1 MIQPRVAEGLVQSD
15 PLSRR
20 ARARGGSWIISVA
33 PAPLMLLPEQD
44 VSAEAAESFPS
55 LIGPNGLGC
64 SGSVFTGLF
73 VGCCVVS
80 GCDDR
85 AFPSPW
91 PLQKSSSE
99 WQLRS
104 LFPFAAD
111 AKQCGA
117 WTCSGVWSWSEACG
131 RTLVASSW
139 AAAMVRSQ
147 VRRTHNVAAVF
158 AASISQSALTL
169 AATVRYFW

>member
-1 MIQPRVAEGLVQSD
+1 MAAAHAPSAGAPLSVAVIQPRVVQGQVHST

-20 ARARGGSWIISVA
+20 ARARGGSWIISVI

-44 VSAEAAESFPS
+44 VTAEAAGSFPS

-64 SGSVFTGLF
+64 NGSVFTGLF

-80 GCDDR
+80 GCDER

-104 LFPFAAD
+104 FFPFAAD

-117 WTCSGVWSWSEACG
+117 WTCSGVWFWSGACG
-131 RTLVASSW
+131 RTLSASSR
-139 AAAMVRSQ
+139 AAAMVRPQ
-147 VRRTHNVAAVF
+147 VR
-158 AASISQSALTL
+158 
-169 AATVRYFW
+169 